1 MAEPITP
8 QAVQTRFVTVQSQL
22 AALISDL
29 EKGSVYAA
37 QSAAF
42 RDLKKWAAKSERIK
56 QGLTEMKL

>member
-1 MAEPITP
+1 MN
-8 QAVQTRFVTVQSQL
+8 QL
-22 AALISDL
+22 EMLQYFHKIQSDL
-29 EKGSVYAA
+29 ATLIADLERTSVYAA